1 MSRSVIYRSS
11 AGSGKTFTLVY
22 SFLKIL
28 LGDAGKYNLNIYK
41 QILAI
46 TFTNKAANEMK
57 SRLVE
62 DLTKIALGKNQEIIF
77 VKLKEELKISDDDL
91 QLRAKDFLEKI
102 LQNYGHLNILT
113 IDSFFQSII
122 RSFSKELR
130 LPLNYKIEMQLS
142 FVQEAIVLGLYE
154 TALEN
159 KGLFK
164 VLLDYAIDQ
173 VKEGNSWNFEKSIVN
188 FASNMFKVEA
198 NNYSFS
204 EEEIKAIV
212 VKLRKARKEYFDK
225 VETIAKACLDKLPNF
240 LEEEDFA
247 YKGEFVKNLRK
258 LLSLDSD
265 GEMLKKLVSEKDLK
279 RFKKNVSGEYPYTKT
294 STKKQEIED
303 YFHNIQEERSQLEAC
318 ISINELMIP
327 ITANLILR
335 NFYQVGLLQFLK
347 YELAKYREENDTLL
361 ISDLT
366 TFINKMIE
374 DEDIPFIYE
383 KRGAQF
389 QYLLFDEFQDTSLQQ
404 WQNIFP
410 LIEHILSQARST
422 ETKVML
428 VGDAK
433 QSIYRWRKGEIGL
446 ILKDAPQSLKD
457 YGLKIE
463 NLAENYRSVEN
474 IVSFNNEL
482 FKQIKNNYLSI
493 GDIGNLLSDAEQTVG
508 KSSNLKGYVEINII
522 EDTEE
527 DKWKDLVL
535 ERVLN
540 DIISLKSEY
549 RYSYSDIC
557 LLVRTNKEGNRLAN
571 YLMDKGIPC
580 SSPDSVF
587 LKDGISVKFILSVL
601 KYIDNPQDTLAYS
614 EIAYFLFLLGKIEKE
629 KVEDVFIAH
638 KEKLLQQLYPS
649 FFENIRRYKSTE
661 VSSLIY
667 QVTALFDIEEM
678 GDVFWMQLLTSVQD
692 LERNY
697 PSNITNFFEWWE
709 KDGNTIKVSS
719 GDNEAI
725 QIMTIHK
732 SKGLQF
738 PIVIIPDGSWEY
750 TPKSNSIE
758 WLEIEEENPFGLK
771 GVFPVSI
778 SGILE
783 SSFFDTAFEQEKQ
796 STFIDNINLLYVA
809 LTRPEDQLYIYLPQK
824 PRTNTLGEILLP
836 LFAESMELL
845 TIKEDIGGYFI
856 GEKIYNERSSKNE
869 GDDSESNIVSLDG
882 MISKDIINLNLKRAA
897 DTIYNEAQEK
907 GIIIHEVLQKV
918 NFKEAN
924 WKERIVKNQRYK
936 KWLPVLESVLEAYN
950 SNTMVNTWYGEKTKH
965 YIERDIYFENQYLR
979 PDRVVLMPEENR
991 IVVIDYKTGE
1001 KREQHVKQ
1009 VENYMNA
1016 LKSIEQSDVK
1026 GYLVYVDPLE
1036 IEEVF

>member
-1 MSRSVIYRSS
+1 MSRSIIYRSS
-11 AGSGKTFTLVY
+11 AGSGKTFTLIY

-28 LGDAGKYNLNIYK
+28 LGDAGRYNPNIYK

-62 DLTKIALGKNQEIIF
+62 DLSKIALGKNQETIF
-77 VKLKEELKISDDDL
+77 IKIKEELKLSDEEI
-91 QLRAKDFLEKI
+91 QLRAKDSLEKI

-122 RSFSKELR
+122 RSFSKELG

-173 VKEGNSWNFEKSIVN
+173 VKEGNSWNFEKSIVD

-198 NNYSFS
+198 NSSYYT

-212 VKLRKARKEYFDK
+212 NKLRKERKDYFDK
-225 VETIAKACLDKLPNF
+225 VASLAKTCLEKLPSN
-240 LEEEDFA
+240 LQEEDFA
-247 YKGEFVKNLRK
+247 FTGEYIKNLRK
-258 LLSLDSD
+258 LVSLDSD
-265 GEMLKKLVSEKDLK
+265 GEMLKKLTSVKDLK
-279 RFKKNVSGEYPYTKT
+279 RFRKNISGEYPYAQK

-303 YFHNIQEERSQLEAC
+303 YFQHTQEERCLLEES
-318 ISINELMIP
+318 ISFSHLKIP
-327 ITANLILR
+327 TTANLILR

-347 YELAKYREENDTLL
+347 FELAKYREENDTLL

-383 KRGAQF
+383 KRGSQF

-410 LIEHILSQARST
+410 LVEHILSQARSN

-446 ILKDAPQSLKD
+446 ILNDAPQSLND

-463 NLAENYRSVEN
+463 NLNENYRSLEN
-474 IVSFNNEL
+474 IISFNNCL
-482 FKQIKNNYLSI
+482 FEQIKNNYLTT
-493 GDIGNLLSDAEQTVG
+493 GDIENLLSDVKQSVG
-508 KSSNLKGYVEINII
+508 KDSHLKGYVEVNII

-527 DKWKDLVL
+527 SKWKDVVL
-535 ERVLN
+535 ERVFE
-540 DIISLKSEY
+540 DILSLTREYKY
-549 RYSYSDIC
+549 RYTDIC
-557 LLVRTNKEGNRLAN
+557 LLVRSNKEGNRLAN
-571 YLMDKGIPC
+571 YLMDNNIPC

-601 KYIDNPQDTLAYS
+601 KYINNSLDTLAYT
-614 EIAYFLFLLGKIEKE
+614 EMAYFLYIMGKIEKD

-638 KEKLLQQLYPS
+638 KDKLLQQLYPI
-649 FFENIRRYKSTE
+649 FFESIRRYKSTE
-661 VSSLIY
+661 ISTLIY
-667 QVTALFDIEEM
+667 RVTALFDIQDKS
-678 GDVFWMQLLTSVQD
+678 DVFWMQLLTSVQD
-692 LERNY
+692 LERSQ

-709 KDGNTIKVSS
+709 KDGNVIKVSS
-719 GDNEAI
+719 GDSDAI

-750 TPKSNSIE
+750 KPKTNSIE
-758 WLEIEEENPFGLK
+758 WLEIEEENPFGVK
-771 GVFPVSI
+771 GSFPVSI
-778 SGILE
+778 SGALE
-783 SSFFDTAFEQEKQ
+783 SSFFDVSYEQERQ

-809 LTRPEDQLYIYLPQK
+809 LTRPEDQLYIYMPQK
-824 PRTNTLGEILLP
+824 PTKNTLGEILLP
-836 LFAESMELL
+836 CLEGGMEALKL
-845 TIKEDIGGYFI
+845 EEDTGRYFM
-856 GEKIYNERSSKNE
+856 GEKVINQRTSKRE
-869 GDDSESNIVSLDG
+869 ESDLKTSIVSLNG
-882 MISKDIINLNLKRAA
+882 MISNEAVNLNLKRSAN
-897 DTIYNEAQEK
+897 TIYNEAQEK
-907 GIIIHEVLQKV
+907 GIILHEVLQKV
-918 NFKEAN
+918 NFKDAN
-924 WKERIVKNQRYK
+924 WKKGISKSQRYR
-936 KWLPVLESVLEAYN
+936 KWLPIIESVLEEYN
-950 SNTMVNTWYGEKTKH
+950 SNAMVNSWYGEKTKH
-965 YIERDIYFENQYLR
+965 YTERDIYFENQYLR
-979 PDRVVLMPEENR
+979 PDRVVMMPEENKV
-991 IVVIDYKTGE
+991 VVIDYKTGE
-1001 KREQHVKQ
+1001 KREQHAKQ
-1009 VENYMNA
+1009 VKNYMNA
-1016 LKSIEQSDVK
+1016 LKSIEQSEVK
-1026 GYLVYVDPLE
+1026 GFLVYVDPLE

>member
-1 MSRSVIYRSS
+1 
-11 AGSGKTFTLVY
+11 
-22 SFLKIL
+22 
-28 LGDAGKYNLNIYK
+28 
-41 QILAI
+41 
-46 TFTNKAANEMK
+46 
-57 SRLVE
+57 
-62 DLTKIALGKNQEIIF
+62 
-77 VKLKEELKISDDDL
+77 
-91 QLRAKDFLEKI
+91 
-102 LQNYGHLNILT
+102 
-113 IDSFFQSII
+113 
-122 RSFSKELR
+122 
-130 LPLNYKIEMQLS
+130 MQLS
-142 FVQEAIVLGLYE
+142 YVQEAIVLGLYE
-154 TALEN
+154 TALDN

-164 VLLDYAIDQ
+164 VLLDYAIDE
-173 VKEGNSWNFEKSIVN
+173 VKEGNSWNFEKSIVD

-198 NNYSFS
+198 NNYSYS
-204 EEEIKAIV
+204 EEDIKAIV
-212 VKLRKARKEYFDK
+212 SKLRKARKDYFDK
-225 VETIAKACLDKLPNF
+225 VASLARKCLDKLPNI
-240 LEEEDFA
+240 LQEEDFA
-247 YKGEFVKNLRK
+247 FTGEYIRNLK
-258 LLSLDSD
+258 KMVSLDSD

-279 RFKKNVSGEYPYTKT
+279 RFKKNILGDYPYTKT

-303 YFHNIQEERSQLEAC
+303 YFHNTQEERRQLEAC
-318 ISINELMIP
+318 ISINELKIP
-327 ITANLILR
+327 ITVNLILR

-347 YELAKYREENDTLL
+347 NELAKYRKENDTLL

-383 KRGAQF
+383 KRGSQF

-404 WQNIFP
+404 WQNIYP
-410 LIEHILSQARST
+410 LIEHILSQARSI

-446 ILKDAPQSLKD
+446 ILKDAPQSLND

-463 NLAENYRSVEN
+463 NLSENYRSLEN
-474 IVSFNNEL
+474 IVSFNNCL
-482 FKQIKNNYLSI
+482 FEQIKNDYLTI
-493 GDIGNLLSDAEQTVG
+493 GDIGNLLSDVEQTVG

-540 DIISLKSEY
+540 DIISLTSEY

-557 LLVRTNKEGNRLAN
+557 LLVRSNKEGNRLAN

-614 EIAYFLFLLGKIEKE
+614 EIAYFLFLLEKIEKE

-661 VSSLIY
+661 VSTLIY
-667 QVTALFDIEEM
+667 QVTALFDIQEK

-692 LERNY
+692 LERNH
-697 PSNITNFFEWWE
+697 PSNISNFFEWWE

-719 GDNEAI
+719 GDNDAI

-738 PIVIIPDGSWEY
+738 PVVIIPDSSWEY

-758 WLEIEEENPFGLK
+758 WLEIEDENPFGLK
-771 GVFPVSI
+771 GVFPVSV
-778 SGILE
+778 SGLLE
-783 SSFFDTAFEQEKQ
+783 SSFFDIAYEQERQ

-809 LTRPEDQLYIYLPQK
+809 LTRPEDQLYIYIPQK

-836 LFAESMELL
+836 LFSERIESLAIEEG
-845 TIKEDIGGYFI
+845 TGRYYI
-856 GEKIYNERSSKNE
+856 GEKLNNERSSKNE
-869 GDDSESNIVSLDG
+869 ESDLKANVVSLGG

-907 GIIIHEVLQKV
+907 GIIIHEILQKV
-918 NFKEAN
+918 NFKDTN
-924 WKERIVKNQRYK
+924 WKDSISKSQRYK

-950 SNTMVNTWYGEKTKH
+950 SNTMVNTWYEEKTKH

-1009 VENYMNA
+1009 VKNYMNA
-1016 LKSIEQSDVK
+1016 LKSIEQSEVK

>member
-1 MSRSVIYRSS
+1 
-11 AGSGKTFTLVY
+11 VY

-28 LGDAGKYNLNIYK
+28 LGDAGRYNPNIYK

-77 VKLKEELKISDDDL
+77 VKIKEELKLLDEEL
-91 QLRAKDFLEKI
+91 QLRAKDSLEKI

-122 RSFSKELR
+122 RSFSKELG

-142 FVQEAIVLGLYE
+142 YVQEAIVLGLYE
-154 TALEN
+154 TALDN

-164 VLLDYAIDQ
+164 VLLDYAIDE
-173 VKEGNSWNFEKSIVN
+173 VKEGNSWNFEKSIVD

-198 NNYSFS
+198 NNYSYS
-204 EEEIKAIV
+204 EEDIKAIV
-212 VKLRKARKEYFDK
+212 SKLRKARKDYFDK
-225 VETIAKACLDKLPNF
+225 VASLARKCLDKLPNI
-240 LEEEDFA
+240 LQEEDFA
-247 YKGEFVKNLRK
+247 FTGEYIRNLK
-258 LLSLDSD
+258 KMVSLDSD

-279 RFKKNVSGEYPYTKT
+279 RFKKNILGDYPYTKT

-303 YFHNIQEERSQLEAC
+303 YFHNTQEERRQLEAC
-318 ISINELMIP
+318 ISINELKIP
-327 ITANLILR
+327 ITVNLILR

-347 YELAKYREENDTLL
+347 NELAKYRKENDTLL

-383 KRGAQF
+383 KRGSQF

-404 WQNIFP
+404 WQNIYP
-410 LIEHILSQARST
+410 LIEHILSQARSI

-446 ILKDAPQSLKD
+446 ILKDAPQSLND

-463 NLAENYRSVEN
+463 NLSENYRSLEN
-474 IVSFNNEL
+474 IVSFNNCL
-482 FKQIKNNYLSI
+482 FEQIKNDYLTI
-493 GDIGNLLSDAEQTVG
+493 GDIGNLLSDVEQTVG

-540 DIISLKSEY
+540 DIISLTSEY

-557 LLVRTNKEGNRLAN
+557 LLVRSNKEGNRLAN

-614 EIAYFLFLLGKIEKE
+614 EIAYFLFLLEKIEKE

-661 VSSLIY
+661 VSTLIY
-667 QVTALFDIEEM
+667 QVTALFDIQEK

-692 LERNY
+692 LERNH
-697 PSNITNFFEWWE
+697 PSNISNFFEWWE

-719 GDNEAI
+719 GDNDAI

-738 PIVIIPDGSWEY
+738 PVVIIPDSSWEY

-758 WLEIEEENPFGLK
+758 WLEIEDENPFGLK
-771 GVFPVSI
+771 GVFPVSV
-778 SGILE
+778 SGLLE
-783 SSFFDTAFEQEKQ
+783 SSFFDIAYEQERQ

-809 LTRPEDQLYIYLPQK
+809 LTRPEDQLYIYIPQK

-836 LFAESMELL
+836 LFSERIESLAIEEG
-845 TIKEDIGGYFI
+845 TGRYYI
-856 GEKIYNERSSKNE
+856 GEKLNNERSSKNE
-869 GDDSESNIVSLDG
+869 ESDLKANVVSLGG

-907 GIIIHEVLQKV
+907 GIIIHEILQKV
-918 NFKEAN
+918 NFKDTN
-924 WKERIVKNQRYK
+924 WKDSISKSQRYK

-950 SNTMVNTWYGEKTKH
+950 SNTMVNTWYEEKTKH

-1009 VENYMNA
+1009 VKNYMNA
-1016 LKSIEQSDVK
+1016 LKSIEQSEVK